1 MGVHDREQ
9 KWASD
14 MRAAQQGCAESYMRL
29 LNEIAG
35 SLRQVAAADL
45 RRFGLQAS
53 DTEDIV
59 QETLLAIHL
68 KRHTWQGDRPFL
80 PWLRAIA
87 RHKALD
93 FVRRRGR
100 KAEVPVDDVADSLP
114 APASAPDLAEPL
126 ERFLEEL
133 PQRQRQVVQSLAV
146 DGASVPETAV
156 KFNMTHGAVYVAFH
170 RGLAALA
177 VKFGEW
183 S

>member
-1 MGVHDREQ
+1 
-9 KWASD
+9 
-14 MRAAQQGCAESYMRL
+14 MRAAQRGCADAYIRL
-29 LNEIAG
+29 LNDVAA

-53 DTEDIV
+53 DAEDVI

-68 KRHTWQGDRPFL
+68 KRHTWQADRPFL

-100 KAEVPVDDVADSLP
+100 RIEVPVDELADTLA
-114 APASAPDLAEPL
+114 APAAAPDLSAPL
-126 ERFLEEL
+126 ERFLDEL
-133 PQRQRQVVQSLAV
+133 PQRQRQVVESLAV
-146 DGASVPETAV
+146 DGASVGETAL
-156 KFNMTHGAVYVAFH
+156 KLNMSHGAVYVAFH
-170 RGLAALA
+170 RGLAALSL
-177 VKFGEW
+177 KFGEW

>member
-1 MGVHDREQ
+1 VQDRETR
-9 KWASD
+9 WSAD
-14 MRAAQQGCAESYMRL
+14 MRAAQRGCADSYVRL
-29 LNEIAG
+29 LNDVAA
-35 SLRQVAAADL
+35 SLRQIAAADL

-53 DTEDIV
+53 DAEDVI

-68 KRHTWQGDRPFL
+68 KRHTWQDDRPFL

-100 KAEVPVDDVADSLP
+100 KQEVPVEQVADTLP
-114 APASAPDLAEPL
+114 APATAPDLGAPL

-146 DGASVPETAV
+146 EGASVPETAM
-156 KFNMTHGAVYVAFH
+156 KLNMTHGAVYVAFH